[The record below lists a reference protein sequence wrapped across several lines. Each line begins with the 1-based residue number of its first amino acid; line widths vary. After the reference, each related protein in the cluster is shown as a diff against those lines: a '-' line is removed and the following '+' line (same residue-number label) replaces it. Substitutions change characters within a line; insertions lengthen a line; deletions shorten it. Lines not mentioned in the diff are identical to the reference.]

1 MLRPMPQHERHDSP
15 SPNAPPPD
23 GAGATRT
30 IALLQGEHH
39 VSADPDEV
47 ITTVLGS
54 CIAACLWDARAGIG
68 GMNHFLLPDGPAG
81 GANSLR
87 YGLHAME
94 LLINALL
101 RRGADR
107 GALRAKLFGGA
118 HLQIHLPDIGSR
130 NMAFAQDF
138 LRREGIACVGGS
150 VGGNRGRRL
159 RFWPC
164 DGRAQQ
170 FLLPPAAVQEA
181 AATPPRTGEVLLF

>member
-1 MLRPMPQHERHDSP
+1 MPPHDRPTPHSP
-15 SPNAPPPD
+15 PVPPPTGGD
-23 GAGATRT
+23 APRV

-39 VSADPDEV
+39 VSAAPDAV

-54 CIAACLWDARAGIG
+54 CIAACLWDARAGVG
-68 GMNHFLLPDGPAG
+68 GMNHFLLPDGPT
-81 GANSLR
+81 GASASLR

-101 RRGADR
+101 RAGADR
-107 GALRAKLFGGA
+107 SALRAKLFGGA
-118 HLQIHLPDIGSR
+118 HLQSHLPDIGSR
-130 NMAFAQDF
+130 NTLFAQDF

-159 RFWPC
+159 RFWPH

-170 FLLPPAAVQEA
+170 FLLPPTAVQEA
-181 AATPPRTGEVLLF
+181 AVPPPSPGEVVLF